1 LESYNQ
7 LIDDLEHKLKALED
21 EIKNLYGLSEQS
33 MVLCKEVL
41 EQLRNDV

>member
-21 EIKNLYGLSEQS
+21 EIDNLYGLSEQS
-33 MVLCKEVL
+33 IALCKEVL